1 MHRIPAFRALLAHP
15 SPPRADFVALLA
27 DGNLAYFVGTDAR
40 GRRFELIRIGHQRAY
55 LHSSSGQPFHVLA
68 ASQIARHAI
77 STGYFGATSVN
88 CVIDR
93 STWSW
98 KKAQT
103 SATEQVR
110 DDAAHLGMR
119 DVAVVTGD
127 DPPHVRHCPRT
138 VTAALTPVDRLV
150 DPRQDRRTHRRS
162 FQRGAAI

>member
-77 STGYFGATSVN
+77 STGYFGATSVRN
-88 CVIDR
+88 LSR
-93 STWSW
+93 GMSP
-98 KKAQT
+98 
-103 SATEQVR
+103 
-110 DDAAHLGMR
+110 LGVKR
-119 DVAVVTGD
+119 LACR
-127 DPPHVRHCPRT
+127 PPLCG
-138 VTAALTPVDRLV
+138 LV
-150 DPRQDRRTHRRS
+150 
-162 FQRGAAI
+162 G